1 MGRNCG
7 LSGMAV
13 GKWQR
18 CVATFL
24 YEGSRKSL
32 DYISCILDVEG
43 QRGIDRLKMF
53 ERQCC
58 MDASGGEIVQLSTGK
73 DDSNV
78 HPPRIGEASAIL
90 VVGSPQFHSAP
101 LLLRPPL

>member
-1 MGRNCG
+1 M
-7 LSGMAV
+7 
-13 GKWQR
+13 
-18 CVATFL
+18 ATFL

-73 DDSNV
+73 DDVNV

-90 VVGSPQFHSAP
+90 VVGSPLRIRSRLEHGREVLHS
-101 LLLRPPL
+101 LH